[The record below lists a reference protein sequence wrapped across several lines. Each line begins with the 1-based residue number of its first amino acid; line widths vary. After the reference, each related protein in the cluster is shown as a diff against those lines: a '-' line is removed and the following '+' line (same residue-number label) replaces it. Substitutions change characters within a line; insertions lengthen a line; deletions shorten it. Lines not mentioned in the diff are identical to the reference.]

1 MTRPPES
8 FIGQP
13 IRSLQ
18 TMLRVLSE
26 SDPTLP
32 SVVPDGIYG
41 ANTVTA
47 VSAFQRRAG
56 IPVTGVAD
64 QITWD
69 AIVPAY
75 ETALIAVDE
84 AEPLRIVLNPN
95 QIIRQ
100 GEGHPNIWLV
110 QAILTVLGLAYGGIP
125 APGMTGILDIPT
137 AESLSAF
144 QRFSLLP
151 DTGDLDKRTWK
162 HLVLQYPIASSLLTK
177 E

>member
-1 MTRPPES
+1 
-8 FIGQP
+8 
-13 IRSLQ
+13 
-18 TMLRVLSE
+18 MLRILSE
-26 SDPTLP
+26 SDATLP

-64 QITWD
+64 QTTWD

-75 ETALIAVDE
+75 ETALIAIDE
-84 AEPLRIVLNPN
+84 AEPLHIILNPN
-95 QIIRQ
+95 QVHRQ
-100 GEGHPNIWLV
+100 GERHPNIWLV
-110 QAILTVLGLAYGGIP
+110 QAILTVLALAYGGIP

-151 DTGDLDKRTWK
+151 ETGELDKQTWK
-162 HLVLQYPIASSLLTK
+162 HLALQYPMASNLLTQ